1 MDRSGAALQ
10 APLLRSSSE
19 AMLIDYGSVEDGFE
33 SYGAPSSSSSLKR
46 SGKGTLAGCDDFVDV
61 DDVID
66 GDVEEDYSHLIHQYE
81 AAWKRENDD
90 INEETNRKVAGLVR
104 DFERSS
110 SSSSGPFGAVIYGAI
125 VVGVAVLVFVAAVST
140 RDFLA
145 KPGTTSSSS
154 ASSSSGADASEPPAA
169 VSSSSSP
176 PPTFAPILRT
186 VIVPSPAPSRGA
198 PVETGWPTRAP
209 VTLGP
214 TKAVPAATVYDGG
227 ALAAGQLAAVVRN
240 EYSVYE
246 KTMFPYPFLA
256 DALLMEPHRA
266 STVTLFGSS
275 AGGSGCSVAWSL
287 EYADSAAGVATL
299 SGVTTEGAFST
310 AVFVVTPTKTGKYT
324 LTASDPCSGASLTQT
339 VWVKYVRRELQSL
352 TDNDREEFLQ
362 AFKTLWDV
370 NTRDGVEVYGP
381 RYKSLAYFAVLHNDG
396 GGNGICDEF
405 HAGSGFINNHLYLGA
420 YLEQSLRLV
429 NPRVSLHYMEYSKY
443 FESVDFKGRISTLD
457 GGAWTELMTDKWF
470 GSNDPVTGEII
481 NSRWAHQQIPYLD
494 SAFFYNEMIDETATF
509 FPVEEAQWLKV
520 LPPHLAS
527 PYGLLRSPWNYNPAP
542 VLTRY
547 NNMHQIQFNSVVATA
562 KIFYMGSDCAEY
574 QSFVKKYA
582 VGQTFQTY
590 LTESED
596 NVHGKVHFTIG
607 GAGGTK
613 AKAVDDLLKAKFGW
627 TDDDIMFISRGSQAV
642 YKSFIPRKWV
652 ATNPLSCTADPWQG
666 GALAASAT
674 AAPGE
679 VGGPSCTC
687 DPQYMTTE
695 DQLAA
700 LIGFYAIRNANFV
713 YGLDFEERKAAMQLV
728 CSRMAFDGDMAS
740 SGAANDPLFW
750 VAHGAIERLYQ
761 RVVFEGALVDNVYVN
776 PKVRLWPAWKCSFE
790 PCKPS
795 HPGIPTPSPAL
806 VNPKRN
812 ECSGH
817 TADGTKAWLKGYYL
831 QDESVDAAALTNAE
845 LADILDPTGDKVLH
859 LSSPYIAPI

>member
-1 MDRSGAALQ
+1 MD
-10 APLLRSSSE
+10 APLLRRGSSVALTDS
-19 AMLIDYGSVEDGFE
+19 YGSVEDGGFDL
-33 SYGAPSSSSSLKR
+33 YAAPSSSSSLKS
-46 SGKGTLAGCDDFVDV
+46 SGRGTLAGCDDYLLL
-61 DDVID
+61 DDDNDAVNNNTGE
-66 GDVEEDYSHLIHQYE
+66 GDVEEDFSHLIREYE
-81 AAWKRENDD
+81 AAWKREDD
-90 INEETNRKVAGLVR
+90 DVTQETSRKVAALVR
-104 DFERSS
+104 EFERSS
-110 SSSSGPFGAVIYGAI
+110 AGPWGAAIQGAI
-125 VVGVAVLVFVAAVST
+125 AVGVAVLVFVAAVST
-140 RDFLA
+140 RDFLGRPDVGGA
-145 KPGTTSSSS
+145 V
-154 ASSSSGADASEPPAA
+154 ASSSSSSTSTTVGSDAAEHPTTL
-169 VSSSSSP
+169 SP
-176 PPTFAPILRT
+176 PTWAPTSRAIP
-186 VIVPSPAPSRGA
+186 VPSSAPSRGA
-198 PVETGWPTRAP
+198 PVVTTWPTRAP
-209 VTLGP
+209 ATSGP
-214 TKAVPAATVYDGG
+214 TKAVPAATVYDGT
-227 ALAAGQLAAVVRN
+227 LAAGQLAAVVRN
-240 EYSVYE
+240 EYSVYG
-246 KTMFPYPFLA
+246 KTMFAYPFLA
-256 DALLMEPHRA
+256 DALLMEPYRV
-266 STVTLFGSS
+266 STVTLFGAD
-275 AGGSGCSVAWSL
+275 AGCTVEWSL
-287 EYADSAAGVATL
+287 AYADAAAGVATL
-299 SGVTTEGAFST
+299 SGTTTGGATTSGT
-310 AVFVVTPTKTGKYT
+310 AVFLVTPTKTGKYT
-324 LTASDPCSGASLTQT
+324 LTASDPCSGATLTQT

-370 NTRDGVEVYGP
+370 NTRDGVEIYGP

-443 FESVDFKGRISTLD
+443 FESNDFKSRISTLD

-470 GSNDPVTGEII
+470 GTNDPVTGEII
-481 NSRWAHQQIPYLD
+481 NSRWAHQTIPYLN
-494 SAFFYNEMIDETATF
+494 AEFFYNEMIDETSTF
-509 FPVEEAQWLKV
+509 FPVEEAQWLEV
-520 LPPHLAS
+520 HPPHLAS

-562 KIFYMGSDCAEY
+562 KIFYMGSDCTEY

-613 AKAVDDLLKAKFGW
+613 AKAVDDLLKSKFGW

-652 ATNPLSCTADPWQG
+652 ATNPLSCTADPWSSS
-666 GALAASAT
+666 AATLATA

-679 VGGPSCTC
+679 ADGPSCTC

-695 DQLAA
+695 DQLTA
-700 LIGFYAIRNANFV
+700 LIGFYAIRNANFI

-761 RVVFEGALVDNVYVN
+761 RVVFEGVLADKLY
-776 PKVRLWPAWKCSFE
+776 
-790 PCKPS
+790 
-795 HPGIPTPSPAL
+795 

-817 TADGTKAWLKGYYL
+817 TADGTKAWLTGYYL
-831 QDESVDAAALTNAE
+831 QDESVDAATLTNAE
-845 LADILDPTGDKVLH
+845 LAEILDPTSDKYRDLLDFV
-859 LSSPYIAPI
+859 Y